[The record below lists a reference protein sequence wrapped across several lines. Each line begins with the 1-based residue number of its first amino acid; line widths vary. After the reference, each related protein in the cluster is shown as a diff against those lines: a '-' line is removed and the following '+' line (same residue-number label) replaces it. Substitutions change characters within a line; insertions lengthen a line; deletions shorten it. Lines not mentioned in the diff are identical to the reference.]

1 MVFMTVFVV
10 VNVLS
15 TGLMAITLRGKR
27 PAPRPSPDT
36 MTATQL
42 IEPDDVASSDTVDQ
56 DAQSG
61 CCDGREPVC
70 ALGQGCCE
78 LPAAGAAQLEQIRQ
92 NFLADVSHELKTPV
106 GAVALLAEAVLG
118 AAEDPHQVRWF
129 GNKIL
134 HEANRLANLV
144 SELIALSRLY
154 AAERAPE
161 LTTVDVNEVIRAAL
175 VRSQLAVESAN
186 VQITVDAP
194 GGVRVI
200 GDATLLT
207 TALSNLIDN
216 AASYSPPGSPVLVS
230 TRLADGFVD
239 IAVIDQGR
247 GIAAEHQQRVFERFF
262 RVDPALSR
270 STGGTGLGL
279 AIVQRVAINHGGNV
293 QLRSK
298 PGAGSTFILRI
309 PAHQHSTHGSSLT
322 STLEYATAVRP

>member
-1 MVFMTVFVV
+1 MSVSAV
-10 VNVLS
+10 VNVLII
-15 TGLMAITLRGKR
+15 GLMATALHGKR
-27 PAPRPSPDT
+27 VAPRPSRDT
-36 MTATQL
+36 MTAAQL
-42 IEPDDVASSDTVDQ
+42 IKPDEVASCDTGDQGAPAKYSD
-56 DAQSG
+56 G
-61 CCDGREPVC
+61 KGPVC
-70 ALGQGCCE
+70 GLGQDDCE
-78 LPAAGAAQLEQIRQ
+78 LPAAVAAQLEEIRR

-134 HEANRLANLV
+134 HEANRLATLV
-144 SELIALSRLY
+144 SELIALSRLHG
-154 AAERAPE
+154 AERIPE

-175 VRSQLAVESAN
+175 ARCQLAVESAN

-194 GGVRVI
+194 GGLRVT

-216 AASYSPPGSPVLVS
+216 AVSYSPPGSPVLVS
-230 TRLADGFVD
+230 TRLADAFVY
-239 IAVIDQGR
+239 IAVTDQGR
-247 GIAAEHQQRVFERFF
+247 GIAPEYQQRVFERFF

-298 PGAGSTFILRI
+298 PGAGSTFIMRI
-309 PAHQHSTHGSSLT
+309 PAHQHCTPDTSLT
-322 STLEYATAVRP
+322 ASTPE